1 MTEFKFDEDKILDEV
16 YHYLSSTYSQ
26 HYTSNK
32 SNIQAVDIWNS
43 LGTLESTARDNAL
56 KYLLRYGKKDGKNR
70 KDLLKAI
77 HYIVLMIYTLNEE
90 EQDVTT
96 PQI

>member
-70 KDLLKAI
+70 NDLLKVI
-77 HYIVLMIYTLNEE
+77 HYGIMALHNHDAQEKN
-90 EQDVTT
+90 
-96 PQI
+96 